1 MRGNEDMKYNTIPH
15 TDLQVSEYCLGTMT
29 FGEQTPEDE
38 AHKQLDY
45 AIEQGINFVDTAEM
59 YSFPGRAET
68 QGSTERFIGNW
79 LTKTK
84 NRNRIILAT
93 KIAGP
98 NRHLDHIRNPLD
110 FSKKSLTEA
119 LENSLKRL
127 QTDYVDLY
135 QLHWPERKTNFFGQL
150 NFTIREDQWKDN
162 FAEVLSHL
170 EDFVKEG
177 KVRYVGV
184 SNENPWGLMRFLEES
199 RNGKIRIAT
208 LQNAFN
214 LLNRTDQI
222 GLAEILHHEQV
233 GYLAYSPL
241 GFGQLTGKYL
251 NGNKPEGCRHTL
263 FPYQNRYF
271 KPQGYLA
278 AQKYVALAEKHGI
291 KLSDMALAFVRQ
303 QPFVTS
309 TILGAKTLDQLQE
322 NIDSLHTVLSDE
334 ILSEIE
340 AIHTEV
346 PNPAP

>member
-1 MRGNEDMKYNTIPH
+1 MKYNTIPH

-162 FAEVLSHL
+162 FAEVL
-170 EDFVKEG
+170 
-177 KVRYVGV
+177 
-184 SNENPWGLMRFLEES
+184 
-199 RNGKIRIAT
+199 
-208 LQNAFN
+208 
-214 LLNRTDQI
+214 
-222 GLAEILHHEQV
+222 
-233 GYLAYSPL
+233 
-241 GFGQLTGKYL
+241 
-251 NGNKPEGCRHTL
+251 
-263 FPYQNRYF
+263 
-271 KPQGYLA
+271 
-278 AQKYVALAEKHGI
+278 
-291 KLSDMALAFVRQ
+291 
-303 QPFVTS
+303 
-309 TILGAKTLDQLQE
+309 
-322 NIDSLHTVLSDE
+322 
-334 ILSEIE
+334 
-340 AIHTEV
+340 
-346 PNPAP
+346 